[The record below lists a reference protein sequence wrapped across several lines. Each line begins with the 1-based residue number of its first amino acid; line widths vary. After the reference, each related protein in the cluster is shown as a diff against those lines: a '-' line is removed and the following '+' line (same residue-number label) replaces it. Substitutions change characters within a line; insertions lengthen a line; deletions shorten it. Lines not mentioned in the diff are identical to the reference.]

1 MKKPSWL
8 NLKTLLILVIL
19 YGVIA
24 VSMLFFIYMCYV
36 AITDDDIVYNIIG
49 WSLIIIV
56 GVIAVLVPALK
67 FTGWLKKKKQD

>member
-19 YGVIA
+19 YGILA

-49 WSLIIIV
+49 
-56 GVIAVLVPALK
+56 
-67 FTGWLKKKKQD
+67 

>member
-19 YGVIA
+19 YGILA
-24 VSMLFFIYMCYV
+24 VSMLFFIYMYYV

-56 GVIAVLVPALK
+56 GGIAVLIPALK
-67 FTGWLKKKKQD
+67 FNVWLKKKKQD